1 MALSSHDLFQVLLK
15 QLNLADQNNE
25 TTLKRGEIQSLTVL
39 KSKQQWNLQLR
50 FPSLLSVDQYMVLK
64 SQLDRTF
71 ADIATVHLTINTE
84 DKTYS
89 EADMIAYWRPACQL
103 SEID

>member
-64 SQLDRTF
+64 
-71 ADIATVHLTINTE
+71 I
-84 DKTYS
+84 
-89 EADMIAYWRPACQL
+89 
-103 SEID
+103 